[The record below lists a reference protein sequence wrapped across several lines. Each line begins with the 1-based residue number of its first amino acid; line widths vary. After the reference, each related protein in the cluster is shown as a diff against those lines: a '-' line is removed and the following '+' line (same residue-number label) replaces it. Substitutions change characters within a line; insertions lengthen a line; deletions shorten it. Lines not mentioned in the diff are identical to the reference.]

1 MGAGYIEDLG
11 LAVGKYG
18 HNGTLK
24 RRRGTMVR
32 LFRHPVN
39 AADLPERH
47 SSAESPFTVK
57 TRTHYPHRKSSL
69 FDHLVGGGKIASLHA
84 VPALYRHKS
93 SV

>member
-39 AADLPERH
+39 A
-47 SSAESPFTVK
+47 
-57 TRTHYPHRKSSL
+57 
-69 FDHLVGGGKIASLHA
+69 
-84 VPALYRHKS
+84 
-93 SV
+93 